1 MRGRARATGQSRS
14 RSSLSLGSAQ
24 SAGRAL
30 VGVLTPS
37 GKAAEF
43 FGFWGTASKLAA
55 IFGILGLGFIQWA
68 LGLADA
74 ILFCLVLFVL
84 AMVTVLPLDEAR
96 GRAAAEGWR
105 DSEDAA

>member
-1 MRGRARATGQSRS
+1 VLSG
-14 RSSLSLGSAQ
+14 LSLGSAQ

-43 FGFWGTASKLAA
+43 FGFWGLLPSWRL
-55 IFGILGLGFIQWA
+55 FSGFLVWA
-68 LGLADA
+68 LSSGRWDWPMPSCSAW
-74 ILFCLVLFVL
+74 CSFVL
-84 AMVTVLPLDEAR
+84 AMVTVLPLNEAR

-105 DSEDAA
+105 DSEEVA